1 MGSRGRIAA
10 GGGVLWRTAEGAAE
24 VALVHRPRYDDWSLP
39 KGKAQD
45 GEDELTAAVRE
56 VREETGALVAVSR
69 RMPRVHY
76 LDGERP
82 KTVTFWAMRHVGGAF
97 EPGDEVDQLV
107 WLPAGAAAARCSYDT
122 DRQVLAEFT
131 ALPAPEAVVALVRHG
146 RAGRRRDWKGPDSG
160 RPLDEVGQEQAR
172 HVARLLQHFA
182 PDRVI
187 SASPTRC
194 IQTVTPLAQQLNQTV
209 WIDTDFDDECYE
221 KDAQG
226 SVDALLE
233 AARLNRSTVVCSQGV
248 TIPGLVERTGS
259 GRQHSDTRKGAAWL
273 LSFAGGGVV
282 ASDYYDAAPHGR

>member
-107 WLPAGAAAARCSYDT
+107 WLPAGRGRAMLPTTRTVRCWRSS
-122 DRQVLAEFT
+122 RHC
-131 ALPAPEAVVALVRHG
+131 PAPDAVVALVRHG
-146 RAGRRRDWKGPDSG
+146 RAGRRRDWKGPRLRAAAGRG
-160 RPLDEVGQEQAR
+160 RPGTGR
-172 HVARLLQHFA
+172 GIWPGCCGTSR
-182 PDRVI
+182 
-187 SASPTRC
+187 PT
-194 IQTVTPLAQQLNQTV
+194 
-209 WIDTDFDDECYE
+209 
-221 KDAQG
+221 G
-226 SVDALLE
+226 
-233 AARLNRSTVVCSQGV
+233 
-248 TIPGLVERTGS
+248 
-259 GRQHSDTRKGAAWL
+259 
-273 LSFAGGGVV
+273 
-282 ASDYYDAAPHGR
+282 